1 MIRETIKEAMKFRSV
16 KQIELAEYIGVTKD
30 TMPAFVAT
38 QQQDYLWGPEI
49 LLLKLLQE
57 RKFSQFITSCIL
69 YLPKSH

>member
-57 RKFSQFITSCIL
+57 
-69 YLPKSH
+69 